1 VAVAGNKSSKS
12 SEPKE
17 AGRFAYEG
25 LERLLHERSRLGIL
39 SSLAAHPEGVVFNDL
54 KLLCSL
60 TDGNLSRQIQ
70 ILEEAG
76 FVDVIKS
83 VHKNRPRTLC
93 RLTNVGRKKFVDYLS
108 ELERVVR
115 DAAQVQD
122 ESSGDHTISK
132 HLRPA

>member
-1 VAVAGNKSSKS
+1 VAENKSHNS
-12 SEPKE
+12 SDPKE

-76 FVDVIKS
+76 FVDVVKS

-93 RLTNVGRKKFVDYLS
+93 RLTSVGRKKFMDYLS

-115 DAAQVQD
+115 DAAAAQD
-122 ESSGDHTISK
+122 ESSHGQAIAK

>member
-1 VAVAGNKSSKS
+1 MAQSKS
-12 SEPKE
+12 NKTSAEPKE

-39 SSLAAHPEGVVFNDL
+39 SSLAAHRDGLVFNDL

-70 ILEEAG
+70 ILDEAG
-76 FVDVIKS
+76 FVEVIKS
-83 VHKNRPRTLC
+83 VHQNRPRTLV
-93 RLTNVGRKKFVDYLS
+93 RLTTTGRKRFLEYLS

-115 DAAQVQD
+115 DAAATTSDV
-122 ESSGDHTISK
+122 TMSK
-132 HLRPA
+132 QLRPT

>member
-1 VAVAGNKSSKS
+1 MAQSKS
-12 SEPKE
+12 NKTSEPKE

-39 SSLAAHPEGVVFNDL
+39 SSLAAHPQGLIFNDL
-54 KLLCSL
+54 KMLCSL

-76 FVDVIKS
+76 FVEVIKS
-83 VHKNRPRTLC
+83 VHQNRPRTLV
-93 RLTNVGRKKFVDYLS
+93 RMTTAGRKRFVDYLA

-115 DAAQVQD
+115 DAAAAQ
-122 ESSGDHTISK
+122 ETSSAHPLVT
-132 HLRPA
+132 HLRTT

>member
-1 VAVAGNKSSKS
+1 VAKSKPAKSSS
-12 SEPKE
+12 ATEPKE

-39 SSLAAHPEGVVFNDL
+39 SSLAAHTGGLIFNDL

-76 FVDVIKS
+76 FVEVIKS
-83 VHKNRPRTLC
+83 VHQNRPRTLC
-93 RLTNVGRKKFVDYLS
+93 RLTPVGRKRFVEYLA

-115 DAAQVQD
+115 DAAKTQETPLIKQ
-122 ESSGDHTISK
+122 
-132 HLRPA
+132 LRPT

>member
-1 VAVAGNKSSKS
+1 VAVAGSKPSKS

>member
-1 VAVAGNKSSKS
+1 MAGNKPHKS
-12 SEPKE
+12 SDPKE

-39 SSLAAHPEGVVFNDL
+39 SSLAAHPEGVIFNDL

-76 FVDVIKS
+76 FVEVIKS

-93 RLTNVGRKKFVDYLS
+93 RLTTVGRRKFVDYLS
-108 ELERVVR
+108 ELERVVH
-115 DAAQVQD
+115 DAAQAQD
-122 ESSGDHTISK
+122 ESTRGHAISK
-132 HLRPA
+132 HLRPT

>member
-1 VAVAGNKSSKS
+1 MSANNPRT

-39 SSLAAHPEGVVFNDL
+39 SSLAAHSEGVIFNDL

-70 ILEEAG
+70 ILGEAG
-76 FVDVIKS
+76 FVEVIKGT
-83 VHKNRPRTLC
+83 HKNRPRTLC
-93 RLTNVGRKKFVDYLS
+93 RLTAMGRKKFVEYLS

-115 DAAQVQD
+115 DAAA
-122 ESSGDHTISK
+122 SSPTVGHSIVK
-132 HLRPA
+132 GLRPT